1 MNLKKYAIIIIICT
15 SFFLVPPLSPQN
27 VEYRIGIGDKIE
39 VKILKPD
46 VLTDTSTV
54 SPSGEISVSYLG
66 SVQVK
71 GKTISQVQREIQWR
85 LANGYLRYPVVVVS
99 LIESNSRNFTVSGEV
114 VKPGSYPL
122 QENTTVLKAI
132 SIAGG
137 FTKFGSKSRVKLL
150 RPNTDKPGYQ
160 SIKINLRK
168 AMDGEEKED
177 ILLQPG
183 DIVIVSE
190 GFF

>member
-1 MNLKKYAIIIIICT
+1 MKNISVIFIILIFILIV
-15 SFFLVPPLSPQN
+15 SSLSAEN
-27 VEYRIGIGDKIE
+27 EEYKIGIGDKLE
-39 VKILKPD
+39 VKIIKPD
-46 VLTDTSTV
+46 VLTDMSTV

-66 SVQVK
+66 SVLAK
-71 GKTISQVQREIQWR
+71 GKTIGQVQREIQWR
-85 LANGYLRYPVVVVS
+85 LANGYLRYPVVVVN
-99 LIESNSRNFTVSGEV
+99 LVESNSRNFTVSGEV
-114 VKPGSYPL
+114 IKPGSYPL

-160 SIKINLRK
+160 SIKINLKK
-168 AMDGEEKED
+168 AIDGDAKED
-177 ILLQPG
+177 ITLQPG

>member
-1 MNLKKYAIIIIICT
+1 MKKYFTIFSMLICALAFST
-15 SFFLVPPLSPQN
+15 LYAAN
-27 VEYRIGIGDKIE
+27 EEYRIGIGDKIE
-39 VKILKPD
+39 VKIIKPD
-46 VLTDTSTV
+46 TLTDTSTV

-66 SVQVK
+66 SVMAK
-71 GKTISQVQREIQWR
+71 GKTIGQVQREIQWR
-85 LANGYLRYPVVVVS
+85 LANGYLRYPVVVVN

-160 SIKINLRK
+160 SIKIKLQK
-168 AMDGEEKED
+168 AMDGDAKED
-177 ILLQPG
+177 IMLQPG

>member
-1 MNLKKYAIIIIICT
+1 LKNIFHIFAVFVFIFSALIVYAE
-15 SFFLVPPLSPQN
+15 N
-27 VEYRIGIGDKIE
+27 EEYRIGIGDKIE

-46 VLTDTSTV
+46 LVTDASTV
-54 SPSGEISVSYLG
+54 SPGGEISVAYLG

-71 GKTISQVQREIQWR
+71 GKTIAQVQREIQWR
-85 LANGYLRYPVVVVS
+85 LANGYLRYPVVVVA
-99 LIESNSRNFTVSGEV
+99 LLESNSRNFTVSGEV
-114 VKPGSYPL
+114 IRPGTYPL

-168 AMDGEEKED
+168 AIDGDAKED
-177 ILLQPG
+177 IMLQPG